1 MTNLSIIENKISS
14 AKKYLKILE
23 KYQKYSQEE
32 IENDVD
38 RRGAVE
44 RYLYLAAQSSIDLA
58 DALIAYKNF
67 RKPATLGE
75 SFRIL
80 EENGVILPE
89 LTEKMVKMTGFR
101 NVVAHDYD
109 KINYDIIY
117 DVLQN
122 RLNDIK
128 VFLEV
133 IAGLQ

>member
-1 MTNLSIIENKISS
+1 MTNLSLIENKISS

-117 DVLQN
+117 DMLQN
-122 RLNDIK
+122 RLDDIK

>member
-117 DVLQN
+117 DMLQN
-122 RLNDIK
+122 RLDDIK

>member
-80 EENGVILPE
+80 EENGIILPE